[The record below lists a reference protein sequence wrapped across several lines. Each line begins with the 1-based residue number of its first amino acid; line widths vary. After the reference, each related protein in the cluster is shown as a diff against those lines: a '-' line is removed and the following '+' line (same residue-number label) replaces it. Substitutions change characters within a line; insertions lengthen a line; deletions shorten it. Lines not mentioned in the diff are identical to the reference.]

1 MRQEGSESWRFAH
14 DIDQVL
20 HAVLYVRDSLG
31 LDVEEARAIPPRLA
45 GDVPDRS
52 NLLNSVAR
60 HEVARD
66 WPHWWS
72 KAVAVRGT
80 TELGPRDAQKE
91 AWLREIGARH
101 NLVADPP
108 DWSSLS
114 GQPALQDAARS
125 LYVEGCQWFSSARR
139 PFLPPL
145 NRDVFKWELVRD
157 VAEATAAEHGVN
169 VGVINGCALVLV
181 VEGSWWELVSP
192 GVALCSVA
200 AATTPDSTVAILE
213 DVLASLLAE

>member
-1 MRQEGSESWRFAH
+1 MQQEGSESWRFAH
-14 DIDQVL
+14 DIDQML

-31 LDVEEARAIPPRLA
+31 LDVEEARSIPPRLA

-52 NLLNSVAR
+52 ILLDSDAR
-60 HEVARD
+60 HEGARD

-72 KAVAVRGT
+72 NAVAVRGT
-80 TELGPRDAQKE
+80 TELGPRDAEKE
-91 AWLREIGARH
+91 TWRREVGVRQ

-108 DWSSLS
+108 AWSSLS
-114 GQPALQDAARS
+114 GQPALQDGARS
-125 LYVEGCQWFSSARR
+125 LYLEGCRWLSSARR

-169 VGVINGCALVLV
+169 LGVINGCALVLV
-181 VEGSWWELVSP
+181 VEGIWWDLVAP
-192 GVALCSVA
+192 GVALCSIA
-200 AATTPDSTVAILE
+200 AATAPSSTVAILE
-213 DVLASLLAE
+213 DVLASSLAE